1 MHVKRIFAIEAGDL
15 PDSVKTVQQRTREI
29 SAGVLTHDKD
39 IGRRISHS
47 DGLDQDALFMRIA
60 INTDIIIFTVS
71 IPYRYTAREELTFMK
86 ILFYGTKNYD
96 EEFFEK
102 LLPSYPGITIKFTE
116 ANIHEETASL
126 AKGYEA
132 ICAFVNA
139 DLSTP
144 VIEELNAQ
152 GVKLILM
159 RCAGYNNVDLET
171 AHKFGMKV
179 LRVPG
184 YSPEAVAEHA
194 MALALTA
201 NRHTHKAYIKCREN
215 NFALSGLMGVNF
227 YGKTAGII
235 GTGKIGQAMARIC
248 KGFGMKVIAYDL
260 FPNPNL
266 DCVEY
271 VSLDELLAQS
281 DLISLHCPLT
291 KETKHLINAE
301 TIGKM
306 KNGVILVNTSRGGLI
321 RTDDLIAG
329 IREHKFFAVGLDVYE
344 EETDFVFEDMSEMIL
359 PSSITQRLLS
369 FPNVVMTSHQGFFT
383 KEALTNIAETTMENA
398 RAYMNGEELKNEV
411 LS

>member
-1 MHVKRIFAIEAGDL
+1 
-15 PDSVKTVQQRTREI
+15 
-29 SAGVLTHDKD
+29 
-39 IGRRISHS
+39 
-47 DGLDQDALFMRIA
+47 
-60 INTDIIIFTVS
+60 
-71 IPYRYTAREELTFMK
+71 MK

-102 LLPSYPGITIKFTE
+102 LLPSFPGITIKFTE

-139 DLSTP
+139 DLGTEI
-144 VIEELNAQ
+144 IEELHNQ

-171 AHKFGMKV
+171 AHKYGIKV

-248 KGFGMKVIAYDL
+248 RGFGMKVIAYDL
-260 FPNPNL
+260 VPNPNL

-291 KETKHLINAE
+291 KETRHLINAE
-301 TIGKM
+301 TIQKM
-306 KNGVILVNTSRGGLI
+306 KDGVILVNTSRGGLI

-383 KEALTNIAETTMENA
+383 REALTNIAETTMENA